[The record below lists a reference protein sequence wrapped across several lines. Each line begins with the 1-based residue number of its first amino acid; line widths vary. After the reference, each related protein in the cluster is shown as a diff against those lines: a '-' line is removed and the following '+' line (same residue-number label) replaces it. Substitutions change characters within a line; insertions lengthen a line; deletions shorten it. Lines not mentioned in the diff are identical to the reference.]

1 MSLTAYKRKR
11 DFCRTPEP
19 AGKVKRSRKGLRYV
33 IQKHDASRLHYDFR
47 LEWNG
52 VLKSWAVPKGPSLD
66 PAVKSLAVE
75 VEDHPLDYGSFEG
88 IIPEGQYGG
97 GTVMLWDEGTWEPEG
112 DAGKSLKAGKLTF
125 ELHGKKLTGR
135 WKLIRTAGRDG
146 ERQVQWLLMKTND
159 DAARPGTQR
168 AFLEEEQ
175 LSVKSGRD
183 LDEIAANRKRK
194 VWQSN
199 RIDKANSK
207 ASKSRTKTR
216 ATTAKHTRSPARKR
230 RTTLPTRIDPSTLTG
245 ARRAALPDWIAP
257 QLATLADGPP
267 SGPNWVHEV
276 KFDGYRLI
284 AIRNGTSIRL
294 WTRNRNDWTDQ
305 FESIAAALK
314 RLPVDEAI
322 IDGEVV
328 ALNARGHSDFQAL
341 QRRLQ
346 ERGRSPMAYAV
357 FDILHCNGFDVRAA
371 PLLERKKL
379 LKSILEAAGSD
390 PLIQYSDHATGD
402 GDAAVGVAC
411 KAGLEGLI
419 FKRADAPYESRRTTK
434 WLKVKCTARRE
445 FVIGGFTD
453 PQRSRTGFGALLLG
467 DYDSQ
472 GRLNYRGRVGT
483 GFSDTLLA
491 DMHRKLAKLEQAAAP
506 FHNPPTGFDARG
518 VHWVKPKLVAE
529 VTYRA
534 ITSDGLLRQPSF
546 DGLRLDK
553 KPEEVVEEIAVP
565 VGKKD
570 KPKLPGATISKTRS
584 KGSTAKSKEG
594 GVTSHGIVIT
604 HPDRVV
610 FPDTKVTK
618 STLAKYYDLVG
629 ERMLPHMTG
638 RPLML
643 ARCPSGAGGKC
654 FYQKHITM
662 KGDEPIEAIKIKEK
676 SAARMYA
683 IVDTPEG
690 LAWLAQMNTLEIHG
704 WGSSRPAIE
713 KPDRLIFDLDPG
725 EDVAWK
731 AVIDTALLIRKAL
744 ASVKLES
751 FVKTSGGKGLHVV
764 APLMP
769 AAGWDAVKGFARQVA
784 EAMAQSDPDLY
795 VSKMTKS
802 LRSGRIFID
811 YLRNGRG
818 ASCVLPYSTRARPGA
833 AVSMPVAWSALSR
846 VKSAGEFT
854 VETVLKSPRLP
865 ADPWRGF
872 FAVKQKL
879 PT

>member
-1 MSLTAYKRKR
+1 MTLAAYKRKR
-11 DFCRTPEP
+11 DFRRTPEP
-19 AGKVKRSRKGLRYV
+19 AGKVKHSRKGLRYV

-75 VEDHPLDYGSFEG
+75 VEDHPLDYGGFEG

-97 GTVMLWDEGTWEPEG
+97 GTVMLWDEGRWTPEG

-125 ELHGKKLTGR
+125 ELHGKKLRGR
-135 WKLIRTAGRDG
+135 WKLIRTAGREGD
-146 ERQVQWLLMKTND
+146 RQVQWLLMKSID
-159 DAARPGTQR
+159 EAARPGTER
-168 AFLEEEQ
+168 AFLDEKAR
-175 LSVKSGRD
+175 SVKSGRD
-183 LDEIAANRKRK
+183 LDEIAGNKSRK

-199 RIDKANSK
+199 REGKSA
-207 ASKSRTKTR
+207 SRTSKKIARRITKSAAKPR
-216 ATTAKHTRSPARKR
+216 AAKKR
-230 RTTLPTRIDPSTLTG
+230 RIPIPDRIDPSTLTG
-245 ARRAALPDWIAP
+245 ARRATLPDWIAP

-284 AIRNGTSIRL
+284 AIRNGSNVRL

-314 RLPVDEAI
+314 KLPVDNAI

-328 ALNARGHSDFQAL
+328 ALNDKGLSDFQAL

-346 ERGRSPMAYAV
+346 EGGRSPMAYAV
-357 FDILHCNGFDVRAA
+357 FDILHCNGFDVRSA
-371 PLLERKKL
+371 PLLERKQL
-379 LKSILEAAGSD
+379 LKSILDAAGSG
-390 PLIQYSDHATGD
+390 PLIQYSEHATGD

-419 FKRADAPYESRRTTK
+419 FKRADGPYESRRTAK

-467 DYDSQ
+467 DHDSA

-491 DMHRKLAKLEQAAAP
+491 DIHGKLVKLEQAAAP
-506 FHNPPTGFDARG
+506 FHNPPTGYDAKG

-534 ITSDGLLRQPSF
+534 ITSDGILRQPSF
-546 DGLRLDK
+546 EGLRLDK
-553 KPEEVVEEIAVP
+553 KPEEVIEESAVP
-565 VGKKD
+565 VAKQKTS
-570 KPKLPGATISKTRS
+570 KAPRATLPKARS
-584 KGSTAKSKEG
+584 KQAARAAGKG

-604 HPDRVV
+604 HPDRVLY
-610 FPDTKVTK
+610 PNTKVTK
-618 STLAKYYDLVG
+618 ATLASYYELVG

-643 ARCPSGAGGKC
+643 ARCPSGAAGQC

-662 KGDEPIEAIKIKEK
+662 TGNEPIEAIKIKEK

-683 IVDTPEG
+683 IVETPEG

-704 WGSSRPAIE
+704 WGSSRPNIE
-713 KPDRLIFDLDPG
+713 QPDRLIFDLDPG
-725 EDVAWK
+725 ENVPWK
-731 AVIDTALLIRKAL
+731 AVIDAALLIRKAL
-744 ASVKLES
+744 RSVKIES

-764 APLMP
+764 APLTP
-769 AAGWDAVKGFARQVA
+769 VDGWDAVKGFAQQVA
-784 EAMAQSDPDLY
+784 EAMAQSDPVLF

-802 LRSGRIFID
+802 IRGGKIFVD

-833 AVSMPVAWSALSR
+833 PVSMPVTWSALKR
-846 VKSAGEFT
+846 VRSANEFT
-854 VETVLKSPRLP
+854 VESVIKSRRLP
-865 ADPWRGF
+865 ADVWRGF
-872 FAVKQKL
+872 FEIKQKL
-879 PT
+879 PSS